1 MRRSDRMSTEVRARR
16 AVETIEDGLALLV
29 FATEDLPTG
38 QRRLFLGA
46 VANLSDRVQEIAG
59 LLDLKAELTR
69 DSSC

>member
-29 FATEDLPTG
+29 FAAEDLPLG

-46 VANLSDRVQEIAG
+46 VANVAGQVREIAG

-69 DSSC
+69 DSS